1 MTPLTVMSVQKVRL
15 EATPFYFLKMTKRGF
30 KLETRAY
37 SSCVLILKDVQ
48 VPKLMRQLFVKCS

>member
-15 EATPFYFLKMTKRGF
+15 EPTPFLLFKRGF

-37 SSCVLILKDVQ
+37 SSCALILKDVQ